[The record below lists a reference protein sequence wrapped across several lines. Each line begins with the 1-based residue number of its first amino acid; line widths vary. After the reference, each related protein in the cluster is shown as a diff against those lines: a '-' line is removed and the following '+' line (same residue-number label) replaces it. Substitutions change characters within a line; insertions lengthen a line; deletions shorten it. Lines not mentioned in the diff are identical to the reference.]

1 MKRTIAVASL
11 FLSMIGSA
19 ACSSSSS
26 APATAPGAGGS
37 GAGGSGAGG
46 GAGGTNPGTAACPRV
61 VVVLADIRDVE
72 RAGEGL
78 VATTFGEAA
87 TGHKADWT
95 RAAQV
100 LAVLKQVWGKSTAA
114 CLDFPASN
122 AKAIDDAIAT
132 LDKAVAS
139 QDQQSAAMA
148 ANAVGL
154 AVVELFDYFNPD
166 APKQIIRMD
175 AVFRQVGIDIHFG
188 KPTEAKADV
197 ESLKT
202 DFAASKT
209 AILAKV
215 PTCHR
220 VGGTATIVSDIE
232 ASLAAM
238 DAAVTKMDKA
248 TLEQESDNGALEV
261 DTLEL
266 LFDCPADNVAP
277 MSGIGAK
284 CIDSTNCDKGQV
296 CDKTNDGGKCAPD
309 PAHAKIGNACTTTND
324 CGSDSRSAC
333 LTAAGDSYPG
343 GYCGMEPCNDID
355 VCPPGATC
363 VAIGGESPGCYQAC
377 TADSDCRVAE
387 GYVCQVFSTTPPAGF
402 GPSSMACAF
411 KCTEDA
417 QCQPCKGGGATQ
429 CQKLTCDVASGK
441 CKP

>member
-1 MKRTIAVASL
+1 MKRTFGVASL
-11 FLSMIGSA
+11 FITLLA
-19 ACSSSSS
+19 ATACSSSSAGT
-26 APATAPGAGGS
+26 APAGAGGS

-46 GAGGTNPGTAACPRV
+46 GSGGANPGTAACPRTGI
-61 VVVLADIRDVE
+61 VLADIRDVE

-87 TGHKADWT
+87 TGHKADWV

-100 LAVLKQVWGKSTAA
+100 LAVLKQVWAKSTAA
-114 CLDFPASN
+114 CLDFPADN
-122 AKAIDDAIAT
+122 TKAINDAIAA
-132 LDKAVAS
+132 LDTAVAGK
-139 QDQQSAAMA
+139 DQKSAAIA

-154 AVVELFDYFNPD
+154 AVVELFDYFHPD
-166 APKQIIRMD
+166 APKEVIRMD
-175 AVFRQVGIDIHFG
+175 AVFRQVGIDTHFG
-188 KPTEAKADV
+188 KPAESKKDVDSLKADWSTAKAAV
-197 ESLKT
+197 T
-202 DFAASKT
+202 
-209 AILAKV
+209 AKV

-220 VGGTATIVSDIE
+220 VGGTATIASDIE
-232 ASLAAM
+232 ASLANM
-238 DAAVTKMDKA
+238 DVALGKMDTM

-266 LFDCPADNVAP
+266 LFDCPPDNVAP

-284 CIDSTNCDKGQV
+284 CTTMANCDPGQV
-296 CDKTNDGGKCAPD
+296 CDTANAGGKCAPD
-309 PAHAKIGNACTTTND
+309 PAHAKIGTACATTND

-333 LTAAGDSYPG
+333 LTEAGDSYPG

-355 VCPPGATC
+355 VCPPGSTC
-363 VAIGGESPGCYQAC
+363 VAIGGESPGCYKSC
-377 TADSDCRVAE
+377 SADSDCRVSE

-402 GPSSMACAF
+402 GPTSMACAF

-417 QCQPCKGGGATQ
+417 QCQPCKGGGSDM